1 MNWWNI
7 IKRDMEKIRT
17 STGERLR
24 VKDVGRF
31 QDLLRTL
38 LIEHVIDDLDQAG
51 RRYKITYKDRQLIGN
66 FYEFSMSIRPK
77 TADGRQVHYNFTLI
91 ENNEGDYEY
100 VNIYGPE
107 LNLTDDDI
115 IESEYELMKMIHEA
129 IGKIVYQDAPKSIDL
144 RIKSEDEKTIKE
156 IALELETAN
165 PGYKYDFSTGRLVKK
180 PKEEY
185 AEDIANISQ
194 EERRE
199 SNNTI
204 EDRME
209 MDTGLNIEGFI
220 NEMRR
225 KGGSDGNY

>member
-17 STGERLR
+17 STGDRLR
-24 VKDVGRF
+24 VRDVGRF
-31 QDLLRTL
+31 QNLLRTL

-51 RRYKITYKDRQLIGN
+51 RRYKIHFKDRQLIGN

-77 TADGRQVHYNFTLI
+77 TADGRQVHYNFTLL
-91 ENNEGDYEY
+91 ENDEGDYEY
-100 VNIYGPE
+100 ARIYGPE
-107 LNLTDDDI
+107 LNLTDEDI
-115 IESEYELMKMIHEA
+115 IESEYELMKIIHEA
-129 IGKIVYQDAPKSIDL
+129 IGKIVYQDAPNSIDI

-165 PGYKYDFSTGRLVKK
+165 PGYEYDFSLGRLTKK
-180 PKEEY
+180 PKGEY

-194 EERRE
+194 EERQE

-204 EDRME
+204 EERME

-225 KGGSDGNY
+225 KGGSDGQS